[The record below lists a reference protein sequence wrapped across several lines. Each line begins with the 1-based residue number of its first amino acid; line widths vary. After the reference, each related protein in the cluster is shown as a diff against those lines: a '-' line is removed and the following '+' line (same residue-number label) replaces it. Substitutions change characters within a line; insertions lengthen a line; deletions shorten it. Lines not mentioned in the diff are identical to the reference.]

1 MPGRITVASRQPYWA
16 HCCLVSAT
24 YTHGVQRRPR
34 RIEFQI
40 LGDTQVLV
48 DGRPLA
54 VGGPRTRA
62 LLAMLAVNAGRIV
75 AADVLQDEL
84 WPSQPA
90 DRAAANLQVRLSELR
105 GALRAAG
112 EDQRLVT
119 RSPGYL
125 LRAEADEVDA
135 TLFEA
140 LLAKGRQELAAGQP
154 QLAGDDLRAALA
166 LWRGS
171 PLAGLADV
179 PFARSEAARL
189 DEARL
194 QALELRI
201 DAELALGGGPE
212 LSAEL
217 ETLTTQYPLRER
229 IWAQRMLALYRSGRQ
244 ADALRC
250 YQDLRAVLTTGL
262 GIEPGREIRELE
274 TLILRQDPELD
285 WQPSAGRR
293 VGRVA
298 SSPAPEAVPE
308 TRYAVNGDLHIAY
321 QVLGTG
327 RQDILFVPGL
337 ISHLDLWWE
346 EPITA
351 RFFRRLASLGRLI
364 LIDKRDTGLSD
375 RGPADAPLED
385 RMTDLQAVMN
395 ACNSR
400 RPVLFGYSEGGPMC
414 MLFAAT
420 YPDRVAGLILGAAA
434 ARWKAAP
441 DYPCGRSSAA
451 MFTAFNE
458 LARHGWGT
466 GASIDWYDQA
476 AAGSAYVRQ
485 QIARWERM
493 AVSPSSLLRM
503 IRLCYDLDVRSVLP
517 AIHAPALI
525 IQRLDDR
532 ITPPC
537 HGRYLAAHLPAA
549 RYFEQ
554 PGSHL
559 LWNGDTGS
567 LFEQIEELLTGG
579 VQQPR
584 ADRVLCTLL
593 AADPGQPGG
602 GELSGDEGLAGP
614 EAWTRVARTA
624 ISAHGG
630 RLVSGGDAAILAS
643 FDGPALA
650 IRCAA
655 ALRDRQTGLGSQVRM
670 GIHCGEADV
679 LADGVGG
686 IAVDVTT
693 RLAAT
698 ARQGEVLVS
707 RTVKDLV
714 AGAGISFT
722 GRGARHLAGLPD
734 KWAVFAVNYEHAG
747 RLH

>member
-1 MPGRITVASRQPYWA
+1 
-16 HCCLVSAT
+16 
-24 YTHGVQRRPR
+24 VQLRPR

-62 LLAMLAVNAGRIV
+62 PLCILAVHAGRIV

-84 WPSQPA
+84 WPSQPP
-90 DRAAANLQVRLSELR
+90 DRAAANLQVRMSELR
-105 GALRAAG
+105 GALRASG
-112 EDQRLVT
+112 EDHRLVT

-125 LRAEADEVDA
+125 LRADADEVDA
-135 TLFEA
+135 ARFER
-140 LLAKGRQELAAGQP
+140 LLASGRQQLAAGEP
-154 QLAGDDLRAALA
+154 LLAAEDLRAALA
-166 LWRGS
+166 LWRGP
-171 PLAGLADV
+171 PLAGLADM

-201 DAELALGGGPE
+201 DAELVLGGGPE
-212 LSAEL
+212 LAAEL
-217 ETLTTQYPLRER
+217 ESLTAQYPLRER
-229 IWAQRMLALYRSGRQ
+229 IWAQRMLALYRAGRQ

-250 YQDLRAVLTTGL
+250 YQDLRAVLTSGL
-262 GIEPGREIRELE
+262 GIEPGRDVRELE
-274 TLILRQDPELD
+274 TLILRQDPALD
-285 WQPSAGRR
+285 SQPPTASRRPGEVAGR
-293 VGRVA
+293 
-298 SSPAPEAVPE
+298 PAEETVPE

-327 RQDILFVPGL
+327 KPDILFVPGL

-375 RGPADAPLED
+375 RGPAYAPLED
-385 RMTDLQAVMN
+385 RLTDLQAVMD
-395 ACNSR
+395 ACGSR

-414 MLFAAT
+414 LLFAAT
-420 YPDRVAGLILGAAA
+420 YPDRVAGLILGGSA
-434 ARWKAAP
+434 ARWQAAA
-441 DYPCGRSSAA
+441 DYPCGHSSAA
-451 MFTAFNE
+451 MFAAFNQ

-466 GASIDWYDQA
+466 GGSIDWYDQK
-476 AAGSAYVRQ
+476 AAGSVHVRR

-503 IRLCYDLDVRSVLP
+503 IRLCHDLDVRGVLP
-517 AIHAPALI
+517 AIHAPALV

-554 PGSHL
+554 PGGHL
-559 LWNGDTGS
+559 LWNGDTGA
-567 LFEQIEELLTGG
+567 LFEQIEELLTGDALP
-579 VQQPR
+579 PR
-584 ADRVLCTLL
+584 SDRVLCTLL
-593 AADPGQPGG
+593 AADAGQPGG
-602 GELSGDEGLAGP
+602 AEAAGDEAVAGLRGWAD
-614 EAWTRVARTA
+614 AASTA

-630 RLVSGGDAAILAS
+630 RLVSSGDATVLAT
-643 FDGPALA
+643 FDGPARA
-650 IRCAA
+650 IRCAG
-655 ALRDRQTGLGSQVRM
+655 ALLDRASGLGFGVRAA
-670 GIHCGEADV
+670 IHCGEVDV

-698 ARQGEVLVS
+698 ARPGEVLVS

-714 AGAGISFT
+714 AGSGISFT
-722 GRGARHLAGLPD
+722 GRGTRQLAELPD
-734 KWAVFAVNYEHAG
+734 RWAVFAVGDEHAG